1 MQQTVKEVSAEK
13 NIEKENKEELSI
25 QKVSK
30 KSIDKVDN
38 KSVEEDIKREET
50 DQEKMIM
57 DLFDGKYIE

>member
-1 MQQTVKEVSAEK
+1 MQQTVKEVSAQK

>member
-1 MQQTVKEVSAEK
+1 MQQTVKEVSAQK

-57 DLFDGKYIE
+57 DLFDGKYI